1 MKNGEFKQPNYEF
14 TRNVN
19 CQLKMEWNLPS
30 ADQDLCNN
38 FSTKQ
43 AMAAIKTL
51 QAGKAPG
58 HDNLHP
64 ECFFFTPW
72 WKVL

>member
-19 CQLKMEWNLPS
+19 CQLN

-51 QAGKAPG
+51 RAGKAPG

-64 ECFFFTPW
+64 ECFFFTP
-72 WKVL
+72 